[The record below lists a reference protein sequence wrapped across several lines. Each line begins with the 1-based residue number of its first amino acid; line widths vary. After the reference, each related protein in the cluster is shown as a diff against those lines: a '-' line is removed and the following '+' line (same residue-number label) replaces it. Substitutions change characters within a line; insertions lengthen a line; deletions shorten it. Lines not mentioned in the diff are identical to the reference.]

1 MLLPQR
7 YLVRFD
13 DGDEDDSLRLNE
25 LRHPRDNTTA
35 AAAAAGVGAAATPAA
50 APAASPTA
58 APAAAPPPTRGGGG
72 DSGALSPAAARPA
85 AAPLDEHAHVAKA
98 KSDDDD
104 DDEQS
109 RLPPHPAA
117 AEAPLPPPQR
127 IELGAAV
134 LARYN
139 RWDRTWYEGTVTN
152 VTTKASIKGA
162 STPCYTVTWTSDR
175 TYTPNIPAARIKR
188 SIAAGDAPR
197 HDTAERESAADGT
210 SAVGNDVTREAPARS
225 AVGAASAA
233 PLLRDGD
240 DGVSRDPKR
249 PRSPAEAEA
258 EDGEALVTRESAK
271 RARPA
276 AGMASPPTHALLAA
290 APPTVPPAACALVG
304 QGGRATATPPR
315 EGTDALAAKRTRA
328 SPRGAAQRELEAG
341 AAAASAANDAAGDG
355 DDLADDE
362 EGGGEA
368 ATGSSSRVMTMHA
381 LALSGSEWSLL
392 AEAARKEPRLKRAC
406 EAIQTALLSQRPP
419 PLQTHKP
426 AINRSDRGGVSL

>member
-1 MLLPQR
+1 M
-7 YLVRFD
+7 RFD

-72 DSGALSPAAARPA
+72 DSGALSPAAARLA
-85 AAPLDEHAHVAKA
+85 AAPLDEHAHVAKT
-98 KSDDDD
+98 KSDDDN

-109 RLPPHPAA
+109 RLSPHPAA

-134 LARYN
+134 LARCS

-152 VTTKASIKGA
+152 VTMKASSSGYSA
-162 STPCYTVTWTSDR
+162 PCYTVTWTSDR
-175 TYTPNIPAARIKR
+175 TYTLNIPAARIKR
-188 SIAAGDAPR
+188 SIAAAAEDAPR
-197 HDTAERESAADGT
+197 HGTAERASAADGT

-276 AGMASPPTHALLAA
+276 AGMASPPTHALLAT

-406 EAIQTALLSQRPP
+406 EAIQTALLSQRPTP
-419 PLQTHKP
+419 QPHEPVLS
-426 AINRSDRGGVSL
+426 RSARRGVAL